1 MKFNL
6 KDMDYM
12 MKKHPIENA
21 SPFATKQL
29 GDKLRK
35 VLDQQKNQQKKKT
48 NWYLELVIA
57 GLIGA
62 SLTLAFVV
70 IHQMLTTEWTW

>member
-1 MKFNL
+1 
-6 KDMDYM
+6 M

-21 SPFATKQL
+21 SPFASKQL

-35 VLDQQKNQQKKKT
+35 VLDQQKKKT

>member
-6 KDMDYM
+6 KDIDYM

-21 SPFATKQL
+21 SPFASKQL

-35 VLDQQKNQQKKKT
+35 VLDQQKKKT

>member
-21 SPFATKQL
+21 SPFASKQL

-35 VLDQQKNQQKKKT
+35 VLDQQKKKT

-70 IHQMLTTEWTW
+70 IHHMLTTECPW

>member
-1 MKFNL
+1 MKFNP

-21 SPFATKQL
+21 SPFASKQL

-35 VLDQQKNQQKKKT
+35 VLDQQKKKT

>member
-1 MKFNL
+1 
-6 KDMDYM
+6 M

-21 SPFATKQL
+21 SPFASKQL
-29 GDKLRK
+29 GDILRK
-35 VLDQQKNQQKKKT
+35 VLDQQKKKT